1 MKREFQ
7 ISVKAIEKWLDD
19 DMKMVL
25 TEKILDVNMPPFSK
39 IIIDVDLEG
48 ELKYDVAWNNFL
60 WKLVMCMHARS
71 FGSVACISK

>member
-1 MKREFQ
+1 MFLKKDIYYCDIKLEFQ

-48 ELKYDVAWNNFL
+48 ELKYDVA
-60 WKLVMCMHARS
+60 
-71 FGSVACISK
+71 